1 MLQEVI
7 VSELTDQFYK
17 IKNLIYEKF
26 LIFITYLIDLYDL
39 TLKKV
44 NSEFAVLKNVTSSF
58 TNYLS
63 KAYEMVI
70 TTYEIALTRLNLELS
85 DLKTIIS
92 LFANSLSENGKI
104 AAATIAIVILAFAL
118 IMALKPKP
126 KTEPGNKASKNKPKS
141 IRGQLLEIEIDL
153 LEIQDKYSR
162 DVISFNSYLTE
173 TKRLE
178 ERANKLQ

>member
-1 MLQEVI
+1 MLKEVI
-7 VSELTDQFYK
+7 VSELTDQFYE

-26 LIFITYLIDLYDL
+26 LIFITYVSDLYDL
-39 TLKKV
+39 TFIKLK
-44 NSEFAVLKNVTSSF
+44 SEFDVLKNIISSF

-63 KAYEMVI
+63 KVYEMVLI
-70 TTYEIALTRLNLELS
+70 RLNIELS

-92 LFANSLSENGKI
+92 SFTNSLSENGRI
-104 AAATIAIVILAFAL
+104 AVVTIVIIFLAFAL
-118 IMALKPKP
+118 IIILKPKQ
-126 KTEPGNKASKNKPKS
+126 KTQSGNKPSKNKSKS

-153 LEIQDKYSR
+153 LELQDKYSR
-162 DVISFNSYLTE
+162 NVISYNSYLAE